1 MRTSQLRFIRQQ
13 GFTTEDS
20 NECLYA
26 ALMLQPKIVGG
37 IVLIG
42 ALFQNGW
49 VFLALSA
56 SLWWSTL
63 KPTRNVFD
71 AIYNLAVATLR
82 GRPPL
87 GVAPAPRRFAMGMA
101 GTIALIIG
109 LSVLLGA
116 YRTAWICEALFI
128 AAVGAVIFARFCMG
142 AYLFHSFRSGFMVKS
157 QSSRMSH
164 TDQTCRV

>member
-20 NECLYA
+20 DECLYS

-56 SLWWSTL
+56 SLWLSTL
-63 KPTRNVFD
+63 KPTRNVFNV
-71 AIYNLAVATLR
+71 IYNLAVAKPR

-101 GTIALIIG
+101 GTLALIIG
-109 LSVLLGA
+109 FAILLGA
-116 YRTAWICEALFI
+116 SRTAWVCETLFI
-128 AAVGAVIFARFCMG
+128 AAVGAVISAGFCLG
-142 AYLFHSFRSGFMVKS
+142 AYLFHAVLQARASSVSKLRSPA
-157 QSSRMSH
+157 
-164 TDQTCRV
+164 CRA